1 MNRQEMDDIFAR
13 RVRESFLESTGK
25 LDPRVLARLS
35 EARRRAVDLV
45 AGDKASSRHLGW
57 RIPASAAALAFV
69 AVIGGALWMGGNSP
83 SPATPFSTASNDAP
97 LMMTQDNLDMYADMD
112 FYQWMETQEQ
122 TAAPA
127 PAPAADTSVDDSDD
141 DDDTGVGG

>member
-1 MNRQEMDDIFAR
+1 MNKQEMDDIFADR
-13 RVRESFLESTGK
+13 ARQAFLASANT

-35 EARRRAVDLV
+35 AARRRAVDSIGSGRVDRLHV
-45 AGDKASSRHLGW
+45 GW
-57 RIPASAAALAFV
+57 RVPASAMALAFV

-83 SPATPFSTASNDAP
+83 DPAAAPFTTASTDAP
-97 LMMTQDNLDMYADMD
+97 LMMTNDNLDMYADLD
-112 FYQWMETQEQ
+112 FYQWMETEDE
-122 TAAPA
+122 PA

>member
-1 MNRQEMDDIFAR
+1 MNKQEMDDIFAR
-13 RVRESFLESTGK
+13 RARETFLESTGR
-25 LDPRVLARLS
+25 LDPKVLARLS

-45 AGDKASSRHLGW
+45 AEGKAPGRHLGW
-57 RIPASAAALAFV
+57 RIPASAVALAFV
-69 AVIGGALWMGGNSP
+69 GVIGGALWMGGNSP
-83 SPATPFSTASNDAP
+83 SPATPFSAASSDAP

-112 FYQWMETQEQ
+112 FYQWMETQDQ
-122 TAAPA
+122 PA

>member
-13 RVRESFLESTGK
+13 RARERFLESTGN

-35 EARRRAVDLV
+35 EARRRVVDLV
-45 AGDKASSRHLGW
+45 AQGQAPGRHLGW
-57 RIPASAAALAFV
+57 RIPASAVALAFV
-69 AVIGGALWMGGNSP
+69 GVIGGALWMGGSNP
-83 SPATPFSTASNDAP
+83 PTAAPFSQANTDAP
-97 LMMTQDNLDMYADMD
+97 LMMTSDNLDMYADMD
-112 FYQWMETQEQ
+112 FYQWMETQDQ
-122 TAAPA
+122 PA